1 MKTGAFHSTLARRAG
16 IALLALTLGCSTPGS
31 RISPLMTRLGADA
44 HTPVPLY
51 GRAVVVFIRPTEDSS
66 MTQSTVYEI
75 TQAGDRFV
83 GVVSGSSRV
92 AYMTQAGSRMFMVV
106 GEAADFMYA
115 ELAEG
120 KTYYVH
126 VEPRIGW
133 WKSRFS
139 LIPVRRPQ
147 IESPEFQKWD
157 SVELLAP
164 GPDCEQW
171 VRDNV
176 NSIVEK
182 RRQYLPE
189 WYKKTEYDRRKAGL
203 HVEDGYP

>member
-1 MKTGAFHSTLARRAG
+1 MRAG
-16 IALLALTLGCSTPGS
+16 ALVSLVAALALASGCSTPGS
-31 RISPLMTRLGADA
+31 NISPLMTRLGGDA

-51 GRAVVVFIRPTEDSS
+51 GRAVVVFIRPNEDSS

-75 TQAGDRFV
+75 TQQGDRFV

-92 AYMTQAGSRMFMVV
+92 AYMTQAGRRMFMVV

-147 IESPEFQKWD
+147 IESTEFQQWD
-157 SVELLAP
+157 SVDLLVP
-164 GPDCEQW
+164 GPGCEQW

-182 RRQYLPE
+182 RNEYLPE
-189 WYKKTEYDRRKAGL
+189 WYKKSESERRSIGL
-203 HVEDGYP
+203 HAEDGYP